1 MRADPAAEHFNYP
14 VAFDVRELV
23 TLDDVMDEMDLGPNG
38 CAAAFSG
45 GMSLSAVRLPALE
58 VAQSGSNWH
67 TGSERAMVVH
77 WPSATSEFAWSRCT
91 HLLLT
96 ADINFAVTT
105 ARPHHLQVTEV
116 HLIGTTACHANG
128 ANIRCT
134 PFRRGLMA
142 CMEYLEEEL
151 DDWLADQLQV
161 PRSLHALSTGLVSSW
176 VVVTGSIVFPRAD
189 ELRDEAGGLTAQF
202 EQLASW

>member
-1 MRADPAAEHFNYP
+1 
-14 VAFDVRELV
+14 
-23 TLDDVMDEMDLGPNG
+23 
-38 CAAAFSG
+38 
-45 GMSLSAVRLPALE
+45 
-58 VAQSGSNWH
+58 
-67 TGSERAMVVH
+67 
-77 WPSATSEFAWSRCT
+77 
-91 HLLLT
+91 
-96 ADINFAVTT
+96 
-105 ARPHHLQVTEV
+105 
-116 HLIGTTACHANG
+116 
-128 ANIRCT
+128 
-134 PFRRGLMA
+134 MA